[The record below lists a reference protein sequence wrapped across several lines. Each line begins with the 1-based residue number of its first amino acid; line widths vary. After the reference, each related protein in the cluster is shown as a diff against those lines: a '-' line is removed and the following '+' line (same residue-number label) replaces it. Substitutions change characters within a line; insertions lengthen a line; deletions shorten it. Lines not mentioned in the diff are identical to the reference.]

1 MKLSIEK
8 LDEMKRV
15 ADNIN
20 EHSADGD
27 SVLLAGYTLQL
38 INELKVEKEENENL
52 KISNNKI
59 VERWIDSLIN
69 NVKVLDTYLP
79 AWRIIAKPKIKQL
92 TEAISKNDKSD
103 QK

>member
-15 ADNIN
+15 AKNIV

-38 INELKVEKEENENL
+38 INELKIEKKETEKFKTL
-52 KISNNKI
+52 NNKI
-59 VERWIDSLIN
+59 VENWIDSLIN

-79 AWRIIAKPKIKQL
+79 VWRIVAEPQIKQL
-92 TEAISKNDKSD
+92 TEAISKNIKSE